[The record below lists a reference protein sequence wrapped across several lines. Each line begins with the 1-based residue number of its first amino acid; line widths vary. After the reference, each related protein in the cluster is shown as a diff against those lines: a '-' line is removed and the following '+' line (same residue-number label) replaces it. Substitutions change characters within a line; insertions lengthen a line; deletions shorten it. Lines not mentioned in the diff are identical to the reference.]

1 MNIAEII
8 SLIISI
14 VGLVGTLIT
23 IFIKLL
29 PLIKTLKGKIKL
41 EEILRLLPIITAN
54 CENTGENGETK
65 LSMALAEVEKLCADK
80 GVEFNAV
87 EWTKNINDLI
97 EYTKQVNYKTNKSRA
112 K

>member
-1 MNIAEII
+1 MNITEII

-14 VGLVGTLIT
+14 IGLIGALIT

-41 EEILRLLPIITAN
+41 EEILRLLPIITAK
-54 CENTGENGETK
+54 CEKTGESGETK

-80 GVEFNAV
+80 RVEFNAI

-97 EYTKQVNYKTNKSRA
+97 EYTKQVNYNIKKSRA